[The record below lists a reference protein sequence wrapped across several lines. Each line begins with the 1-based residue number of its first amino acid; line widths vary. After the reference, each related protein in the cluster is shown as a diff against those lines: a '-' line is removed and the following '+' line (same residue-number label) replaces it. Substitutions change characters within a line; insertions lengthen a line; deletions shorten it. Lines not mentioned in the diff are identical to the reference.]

1 MIKSLAFRP
10 IAAEDLPLLFTVY
23 AHTRLVELSVAP
35 WTDEQKLAFLQQQF
49 HAQHTYYQQ
58 VFPAASF
65 QVILLEDQPIG
76 RLYVNRTPDELRI
89 VDVALLPPFRRR
101 GIGSHILRSLMSE
114 ATTARQVIRIH
125 VERENPAQRLYQR
138 LGFQMIE
145 DLGIYHLLEWTPP
158 PDR

>member
-1 MIKSLAFRP
+1 MINGLAFRP
-10 IAAEDLPLLFTVY
+10 IAADDLPLLFAVY
-23 AHTRLVELSVAP
+23 AHTRLVELSVVP
-35 WTDEQKLAFLQQQF
+35 WSDEQKLAFLQQQF

-58 VFPAASF
+58 VFPEASF

-89 VDVALLPPFRRR
+89 VDIALLPPFRGR
-101 GIGSHILRSLMSE
+101 GIGGQILRSLMSE
-114 ATTARQVIRIH
+114 ATDARQVIRIH

-145 DLGIYHLLEWTPP
+145 DLGIYYLLEWTPP
-158 PDR
+158 PER